1 MRWERNSESH
11 HCATSALRPATAIKT
26 FEAALKLLLN
36 RASNYIPRLQAAL
49 KRYAEAKTLM
59 NDPAAAR
66 ALLER
71 AAALTPPPAE
81 PPDDPAIERVVAAVR
96 VIGRRAARVTEAD
109 VREIQALAGSEPF
122 WVIEAGRPSD
132 QTGTVR

>member
-1 MRWERNSESH
+1 MKV
-11 HCATSALRPATAIKT
+11 ALVNPNWT
-26 FEAALKLLLN
+26 FDGSIYFGCREPHLPLEFG
-36 RASNYIPRLQAAL
+36 Y
-49 KRYAEAKTLM
+49 
-59 NDPAAAR
+59 AR

-122 WVIEAGRPSD
+122 WGDRGRAA
-132 QTGTVR
+132 VRPEGHGEVRPRPPPAARE